1 MAALGLTAC
10 GPPSEKATRAPSAG
24 YAVARVVQPEGAPA
38 LGVAPPGGTAAV
50 VAVLAVPG
58 PEEAAGL
65 GAYLEARLAKA
76 GLGGKISVRP
86 RFDTVDVELVPRA
99 IRAEVPALLVVLREK
114 VSDGQTEALE
124 AARRRV
130 AAMPVSPPGE
140 THARCRGE
148 AVRPAT
154 RGALGRAADANDG
167 VAFARALEAA
177 RDAAVARGPLSLG
190 VAGPSETA
198 ELVERALVGAGPW
211 ARHERPTR
219 LLGASFPEVAQGLA
233 PRQLHLSVEAPLGA
247 RAENAARALR
257 KADGALASVV
267 GREGGVVTRVSATP
281 TSGGSCLAVVI
292 TFPEGRPL
300 APRLVPLTQNAE
312 RAIGGALAVA
322 DGRFVDDTAPTDR
335 ALDAAYLASGPA
347 SPERRTT
354 RTVLTG
360 AELEPR
366 AVPAS
371 PPRTGGGAGDAR
383 VTVNVAPPDAAAEG
397 PWIAIVAPCAALD
410 ETSRDA
416 GLAALAMASAAR
428 RAPDVLSPIVTSRGM
443 GLLARAPRNEGETS
457 RAHVTR
463 LLETAASALAMP
475 ADPST
480 RRAERARS
488 LAAATKDRERLLGT
502 LAEIVA
508 PGRTSMLSPRGSLR
522 SLGELTDEAL
532 VARHVALAEGPL
544 VVHVRAGEPSGE
556 LEALARDV
564 ASRFALGGA
573 GACRAFEPKV
583 PPSVRT
589 EVRAIAPRGGDDY
602 VALAYVDPSPRP
614 LATLQAVARLA
625 SHRDALGPELVAKT
639 RDLRAEVAP
648 LGAGAVLVVHFS
660 ATRESS
666 NEIIALLR
674 KHLARLGDAA
684 PEAVIRA
691 ALDVDP
697 STRAEVPPPWLEA
710 RPTTTPPRPDD
721 VRATARDVFPSGGI
735 VAVLGA
741 P

>member
-1 MAALGLTAC
+1 M
-10 GPPSEKATRAPSAG
+10 
-24 YAVARVVQPEGAPA
+24 ARVVRPEGAPA
-38 LGVAPPGGTAAV
+38 LGVAPAGGLSSV
-50 VAVLAVPG
+50 VAVLSVAG
-58 PEEAAGL
+58 PEESAGL
-65 GAYLEARLAKA
+65 GAYLEARLAKGGLA
-76 GLGGKISVRP
+76 GKVVVRP
-86 RFDTVDVELVPRA
+86 RFDAVDIELTPKDVRA
-99 IRAEVPALLVVLREK
+99 DVPALLVVLRER
-114 VSDGQTEALE
+114 VSDAHADALE

-130 AAMPVSPPGE
+130 ASLPASPAGE

-148 AVRPAT
+148 AVRPST
-154 RGALGRAADANDG
+154 RRALGKASDANDG
-167 VAFARALEAA
+167 AAFARALESV
-177 RDAAVARGPLSLG
+177 RDAAVAQGPLSMG
-190 VAGPSETA
+190 VAGPRETA

-211 ARHERPTR
+211 ARHERPER
-219 LLGASFPEVAQGLA
+219 VLGPPFPAMVQGPA
-233 PRQLHLSVEAPLGA
+233 PRELHLSVDAPLGA
-247 RAENAARALR
+247 RTENAARALQ

-267 GREGGVVTRVSATP
+267 GREGGSVARVSATHTP
-281 TSGGSCLAVVI
+281 GGSCLGVVI
-292 TFPEGRPL
+292 TLPEGRPF
-300 APRLVPLTQNAE
+300 APRLGALTENAE
-312 RAIGGALAVA
+312 RAIGSALAVA
-322 DGRFVDDTAPTDR
+322 DGHFVDGTAPAAR
-335 ALDAAYLASGPA
+335 ALEAAYLALAPA
-347 SPERRTT
+347 NAARRTT
-354 RTVLTG
+354 RTVLAG

-371 PPRTGGGAGDAR
+371 PSRTGGGAGEPR
-383 VTVNVAPPDAAAEG
+383 VTVRVAPAETDSES
-397 PWIAIVAPCAALD
+397 PWVAIVAPCAALD

-416 GLAALAMASAAR
+416 GLAALAMTSAAR
-428 RAPDVLSPIVTSRGM
+428 RAPDVLSPVVTSRGI
-443 GLLARAPRNEGETS
+443 GLLARTPRKEGETS

-463 LLETAASALAMP
+463 LLETAASALSMP
-475 ADPST
+475 ADAAT

-522 SLGELTDEAL
+522 SLGEVTDEAL

-544 VVHVRAGEPSGE
+544 VVHVRAGEPSVE

-564 ASRFALGGA
+564 ADRFALGGG
-573 GACRAFEPKV
+573 GACRAFEPKI

-602 VALAYVDPSPRP
+602 VALAFVDRAPRP
-614 LATLQAVARLA
+614 LATLHAVARLA

-660 ATRESS
+660 AARESS
-666 NEIIALLR
+666 NEIISLLR
-674 KHLARLGDAA
+674 KQLARLGDAA

-691 ALDVDP
+691 ALAAGAA
-697 STRAEVPPPWLEA
+697 TREVTPPWLEVKPSA
-710 RPTTTPPRPDD
+710 APPRIDD